1 MAEKEINIVNRKAA
15 FNYFVTASYEAGIML
30 TGTEIK
36 SVREGK
42 ASLGDAYCFLK
53 NGELWIKSMHISEYA
68 AGSYNN
74 HIPKRERKLLLNKL
88 ELRKLVSRMRE
99 KGTTI
104 IPIRLY
110 INERGFA
117 KLEIGLARGK
127 KKFDKRESL
136 KEAEAKREMS
146 RAKKNYI

>member
-1 MAEKEINIVNRKAA
+1 MAVKTINIENRKAG
-15 FNYFVTASYEAGIML
+15 FNYFITAAYEAGIIL

-42 ASLGDAYCFLK
+42 ANLNDAWCYIK
-53 NGELWIKSMHISEYA
+53 NDELWIKSMHISEYA
-68 AGSYNN
+68 PGSYNN
-74 HIPKRERKLLLNKL
+74 HIPKRERKLLLNKS
-88 ELRKLVSRMRE
+88 ELIKLMSRLRE

-104 IPIRLY
+104 IPLRLY

-117 KLEIGLARGK
+117 KVEIGIAKGK

-136 KEAEAKREMS
+136 KEADAKKEMS
-146 RAKKNYI
+146 RVKKIYI

>member
-1 MAEKEINIVNRKAA
+1 MSEKEINIVNRKAA
-15 FNYFVTASYEAGIML
+15 FNYFVSATYEAGIIL

-42 ASLGDAYCFLK
+42 ASLSDAYCFFK
-53 NGELWIKSMHISEYA
+53 NAELWIKNMHISEYD

-74 HIPKRERKLLLNKL
+74 HIPKRERKLLLNKV
-88 ELRKLVSRMRE
+88 EIRKLASRTRE

-104 IPIRLY
+104 IPLRLY

-146 RAKKNYI
+146 RAKKNYA

>member
-1 MAEKEINIVNRKAA
+1 MAFKTINIENRKAG
-15 FNYFVTASYEAGIML
+15 FNYFVAASYEAGIVL

-42 ASLGDAYCFLK
+42 ANLNDAWCYLK
-53 NGELWIKSMHISEYA
+53 NEELWIKNMHISEYD

-74 HIPKRERKLLLNKL
+74 HLPKRERKLLLNRSELTKL
-88 ELRKLVSRMRE
+88 TSRLRE
-99 KGTTI
+99 KGTTVV
-104 IPIRLY
+104 PLRLY
-110 INERGFA
+110 INERGYA
-117 KLEIGLARGK
+117 KLEIGIARGK

-146 RAKKNYI
+146 RVRKKYV

>member
-1 MAEKEINIVNRKAA
+1 MAVKTINIENRKAG
-15 FNYFVTASYEAGIML
+15 FNYFITASNEAGIIL

-42 ASLGDAYCFLK
+42 ANLNDAWCYMK
-53 NGELWIKSMHISEYA
+53 NEELWIKNMHISEYD

-74 HIPKRERKLLLNKL
+74 HVPKRERKLLLNKS
-88 ELRKLVSRMRE
+88 ELIKLISRLRE

-104 IPIRLY
+104 VPLRLY
-110 INERGFA
+110 INERGYA
-117 KLEIGLARGK
+117 KLEIGVARGK

-136 KEAEAKREMS
+136 KEADAKREMS
-146 RAKKNYI
+146 QVKKRFS